1 MRYIFVVLVA
11 LIAISSTSFSQQK
24 LEDDVEIAFQNSK
37 KGIYWALSNIPA
49 KKAKLDNNL
58 IGNDILL
65 TNVKLSKEVNGVKVE
80 SVGYFHSNEVKII
93 VYKSNES
100 LIKDGYITILHQQS
114 RNRNLNK
121 KLDSIRFF
129 LTQRN
134 YFCISVTEI
143 TSFDN
148 IVIKVTYESF
158 QTYRVISSNSK
169 NKCALR

>member
-65 TNVKLSKEVNGVKVE
+65 TNVKLSKEVNGVRVE

-100 LIKDGYITILHQQS
+100 LIKDGYITTPS
-114 RNRNLNK
+114 
-121 KLDSIRFF
+121 
-129 LTQRN
+129 T
-134 YFCISVTEI
+134 ISEQ
-143 TSFDN
+143 
-148 IVIKVTYESF
+148 EPE
-158 QTYRVISSNSK
+158 
-169 NKCALR
+169 